1 MITNDNIKNR
11 HFFLCYIYPRHYG
24 SNSRKIKWRHLLH
37 YPKNDNILA
46 TNLAKISQQD
56 KGLKKL

>member
-11 HFFLCYIYPRHYG
+11 HFYFFQVTPRYYG
-24 SNSRKIKWRHLLH
+24 NNYKKIKWRHLLH